1 MEGQRKGWDRGN
13 RMHHLNVEEQRTK
26 TSTLRK
32 RQKLEAVQGREMQ
45 FVSRV
50 IWSVSSAGK
59 C

>member
-1 MEGQRKGWDRGN
+1 
-13 RMHHLNVEEQRTK
+13 MHHLNVEEQRTK